1 MKSLAYA
8 WAYVKWNMHLPHE
21 IRVKERDGM
30 KLGHQPTF
38 PKLFLHE
45 VFSAK

>member
-21 IRVKERDGM
+21 IRVKEGWDETGAPAY
-30 KLGHQPTF
+30 LPQA
-38 PKLFLHE
+38 LF
-45 VFSAK
+45 A